1 MKAKRRIWKIILLV
15 IFSLISAALIAA
27 GVFALLGW
35 NIHSEAI
42 QQRPVRQVYAD
53 MAADEHFVTL
63 DELPEFYV
71 NAVTAVEDR
80 DFWGHTGIDPSAI
93 IRALLHDIRAGCFA
107 EGGSTITMQCAKNLW
122 YTQEKRLERKAAEI
136 FTAFEIEDKL
146 SKEQIFELYVNTIYF
161 GSNYYGIYAASVGYF
176 GVPPE
181 QLTDEQC
188 AVLAGL
194 PQAPSVYSPD
204 VSPELAEQR
213 AQQVLAAMREC
224 GYVE

>member
-1 MKAKRRIWKIILLV
+1 MKAKHRVWKVILLV
-15 IFSLISAALIAA
+15 FFSLISAVVIA
-27 GVFALLGW
+27 GGIFALLGW
-35 NIHSEAI
+35 NLHSEAI
-42 QQRPVRQVYAD
+42 HQRPVRQVYAEA
-53 MAADEHFVTL
+53 AADEHFVTI
-63 DELPEFYV
+63 DQLPEYYV

-80 DFWGHTGIDPSAI
+80 DFWGHVGIDPSAI
-93 IRALLHDIRAGCFA
+93 IRALLHDIKAGSFA
-107 EGGSTITMQCAKNLW
+107 EGGSTITMQTAKNLW

-146 SKEQIFELYVNTIYF
+146 SKEQIFELYVNTIYY
-161 GSNYYGIYAASVGYF
+161 GSNYYGIYAASVGYY

-204 VSPELAEQR
+204 ENPQLAKQRAEQ
-213 AQQVLAAMREC
+213 VFAAMKEC
-224 GYVE
+224 GYI